1 MIDPISAGTFGTMCV
16 LVLIALGTHIGP
28 SLAAGGFLGLVLL
41 FGDLSTAMGI
51 LSTTPY
57 STVAVF
63 DLAVLPLIILMGVLT
78 MHVGVTDGAYDAA
91 YKWLGRLPG
100 GLAIA
105 TVFACAAFG
114 AACGSSAATAAIFT
128 KVSLPEMRKAGYH
141 TKLSCGSVAA
151 GGTLGMLIPPS
162 ALGIIYGILTEQSI
176 AKIFLGGV
184 GPGIL
189 LAILFSLG
197 IYIMVLRTPSLAPR
211 MKMNFQWREKMA
223 SLAGLWG
230 VALLALLILGGIY
243 TGVFTATEAAAVGC
257 FAAFVMFA
265 LSKQRSWNALW
276 SALLEAGRTNAMV
289 FMVLIG
295 AMIFSRMLAITG
307 ITNKFIDAVSSSGLH
322 PMVILWSFM
331 VMYLVMGC
339 FLDSISMMS
348 ITLPV
353 IFPMMSSFG
362 VDPIWFGLVVIVVI
376 EMGLLTP
383 PMGLNVYVVKAT
395 AGESVRLEDV
405 FAGCLPFLFIMLV
418 GLFLIVFIP
427 GIITWLP
434 NTMFSQVRGGS

>member
-1 MIDPISAGTFGTMCV
+1 MVDPTTAGIIGTVCV
-16 LVLIALGTHIGP
+16 LVLIFLGTHIGP
-28 SLAAGGFLGLVLL
+28 SLATGGLLGLILL
-41 FGDLSTAMGI
+41 FGDVGKAMAI

-78 MHVGVTDGAYDAA
+78 MHVGVTDAAYHAA

-105 TVFACAAFG
+105 TIFASAAFG

-128 KVSLPEMRKAGYH
+128 KVSLGEMEKLGYQS
-141 TKLSCGSVAA
+141 KLSCGSIAA

-176 AKIFLGGV
+176 ARIFLGGV

-189 LAILFSLG
+189 LAVIFAIG
-197 IYIMVLRTPSLAPR
+197 IYVLVRRNPSLAPR
-211 MKMNFQWREKMA
+211 MELDVSWKDRIT
-223 SLAGLWG
+223 SLTGLWG
-230 VALLALLILGGIY
+230 VALLAIIILGGIY
-243 TGVFTATEAAAVGC
+243 TGVFTATEAASVGC
-257 FAAFVMFA
+257 FAAFVMFM
-265 LSKQRSWNALW
+265 LSKKKTWQALW
-276 SALLEAGRTNAMV
+276 SALLEAGKTNAMV
-289 FMVLIG
+289 FLVLIG
-295 AMIFSRMLAITG
+295 AMVFSRMLAVTG
-307 ITNKFIDAVSSSGLH
+307 ISGNFIDAVSSSGL
-322 PMVILWSFM
+322 PPKVILGAFL

-353 IFPMMSSFG
+353 VFPLMMSFG
-362 VDPIWFGLVVIVVI
+362 FDPIWFGLVVIVVI

-395 AGESVRLEDV
+395 AGDRVSLEDI
-405 FAGCLPFLFIMLV
+405 FAGCVPFFIMM
-418 GLFLIVFIP
+418 LIGTVLLIFVP
-427 GIITWLP
+427 SIITWLP
-434 NTMFSQVRGGS
+434 NTMFSKVR

>member
-1 MIDPISAGTFGTMCV
+1 MIDPTAAGIAGTICV

-41 FGDLSTAMGI
+41 FGDIPKAMGI
-51 LSTTPY
+51 LATTPY

-63 DLAVLPLIILMGVLT
+63 DLAVLPLIILMGVLA
-78 MHVGVTDGAYDAA
+78 MHVGVTDTAYKAA

-105 TVFACAAFG
+105 TIFACAAFG

-128 KVSLPEMRKAGYH
+128 KVSLPEMRKAGYQ
-141 TKLSCGSVAA
+141 TRLSCGAVAA

-176 AKIFLGGV
+176 AKIFMGGV
-184 GPGIL
+184 GPGVL
-189 LAILFSLG
+189 LAILFSIA
-197 IYIMVLRTPSLAPR
+197 IYVLVLRNPSLAPR
-211 MKMNFQWREKMA
+211 TVLNVSWREKFS
-223 SLAGLWG
+223 SLTGLWG
-230 VALLALLILGGIY
+230 VALLALVILGGIY
-243 TGVFTATEAAAVGC
+243 SGVFTATEAAAVGC
-257 FAAFVMFA
+257 FTAFVMFVT
-265 LSKQRSWNALW
+265 SRNRNWDALW

-307 ITNKFIDAVSSSGLH
+307 MTEKFIDAVSSSGLH
-322 PMVILWSFM
+322 PKVILGAFL
-331 VMYLVMGC
+331 VMYLIMGC

-353 IFPMMSSFG
+353 VFPLMMSFG
-362 VDPIWFGLVVIVVI
+362 FDPIWFGLVVIVVI

-395 AGESVRLEDV
+395 AGESVSLEDV
-405 FAGCLPFLFIMLV
+405 FAGCTPFFVMMLIGLVLLVLLP
-418 GLFLIVFIP
+418 P
-427 GIITWLP
+427 IITWLP
-434 NTMFSQVRGGS
+434 NTMF